1 MEVAE
6 NSYTGSMVV
15 YMQKQQQQQK
25 KKKIGTRIDRCRDKQ
40 MVET

>member
-15 YMQKQQQQQK
+15 YMQKQQQQK
-25 KKKIGTRIDRCRDKQ
+25 KKKMGTRKDRCRDKQ